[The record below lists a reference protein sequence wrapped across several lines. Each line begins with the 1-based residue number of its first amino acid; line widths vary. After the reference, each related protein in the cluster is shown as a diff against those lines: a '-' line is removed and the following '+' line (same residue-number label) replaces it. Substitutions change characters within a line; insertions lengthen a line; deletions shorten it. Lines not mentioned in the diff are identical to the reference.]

1 MLSLATPPRYACGMT
16 HPAPTPVT
24 DETEAERQSRL
35 AWEAEGVAQA
45 RAELEAGLYVDAD
58 DIDAW
63 IDSLESERELP
74 PPPTR
79 RR

>member
-1 MLSLATPPRYACGMT
+1 MAQYPRVMQQ
-16 HPAPTPVT
+16 PAITSHQKIAAARR
-24 DETEAERQSRL
+24 DRL
-35 AWEAEGVAQA
+35 APEADCIAQA

-63 IDSLESERELP
+63 IDSIGTDQERP

-79 RR
+79 SR